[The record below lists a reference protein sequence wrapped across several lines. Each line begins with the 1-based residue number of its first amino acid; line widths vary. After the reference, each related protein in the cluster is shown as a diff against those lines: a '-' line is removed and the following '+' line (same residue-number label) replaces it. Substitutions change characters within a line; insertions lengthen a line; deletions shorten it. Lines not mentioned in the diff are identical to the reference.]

1 MEAPPVEGCKSTP
14 IKPKLDKSRMYGFP
28 VFENARENPQKDQ
41 VNMAIDMT
49 AAPIQSIEFADFAR
63 ARPA

>member
-1 MEAPPVEGCKSTP
+1 MK
-14 IKPKLDKSRMYGFP
+14 GFP
-28 VFENARENPQKDQ
+28 VREKAKENPQKDQ

-49 AAPIQSIEFADFAR
+49 HAPIQSIEFADFAR